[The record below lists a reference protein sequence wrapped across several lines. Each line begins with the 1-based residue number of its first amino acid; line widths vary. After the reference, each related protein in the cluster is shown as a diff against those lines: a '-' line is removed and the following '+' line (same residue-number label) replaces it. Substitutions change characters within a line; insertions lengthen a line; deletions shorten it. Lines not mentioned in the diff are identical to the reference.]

1 MFDGFTRD
9 KGSLFDVV
17 YKHIDIYQD
26 ILIVQYSDNIFFFS
40 YLYFKKDV
48 ERFLCYQ
55 CHSKHYLDFC
65 RSLLGNLKVNK
76 DLVMVYLG
84 TDRL

>member
-40 YLYFKKDV
+40 PTCILRKML
-48 ERFLCYQ
+48 R
-55 CHSKHYLDFC
+55 DFC
-65 RSLLGNLKVNK
+65 VISAIVNITWIS
-76 DLVMVYLG
+76 VGPY
-84 TDRL
+84 